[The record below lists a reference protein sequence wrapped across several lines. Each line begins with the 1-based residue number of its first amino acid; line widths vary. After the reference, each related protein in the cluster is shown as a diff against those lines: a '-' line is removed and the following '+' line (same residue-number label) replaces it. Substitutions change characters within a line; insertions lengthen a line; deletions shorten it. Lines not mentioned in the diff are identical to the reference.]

1 VRRAEREAC
10 SEPNSSKSAKNGT
23 PPALRVV
30 LGALAVAS
38 AIALAGCEKGEAA
51 SPTTTTGGRASDF
64 TTRDIDGKTVHLT
77 DYLGKQ
83 AVLLD
88 FCATWCQPCL
98 AELSHLR
105 RIYAKEKPRGFVV
118 LAIAMDSSDTVAEV
132 PAWARR
138 NSLDFPV
145 LLDEDSHIAGVY
157 NPKKSAPLT
166 VLIDKKG
173 DIVYVHD
180 GYNPG
185 DEVSLEEHVAKVLE
199 APAAPASSP
208 AGPK

>member
-1 VRRAEREAC
+1 MTAVKA
-10 SEPNSSKSAKNGT
+10 SA
-23 PPALRVV
+23 ASAV
-30 LGALAVAS
+30 ALAFVLSGLVSGAC
-38 AIALAGCEKGEAA
+38 ARIENEPGAPKAGA
-51 SPTTTTGGRASDF
+51 GGRATDF
-64 TTRDIDGKTVHLT
+64 TTRDIEGKTVHLS

-98 AELSHLR
+98 AELGHLR
-105 RIYAKEKPRGFVV
+105 RLYAKEKTRGFVV
-118 LAIAMDSSDTVAEV
+118 LAIAMDSSDSVAEV
-132 PAWARR
+132 PAWAKR
-138 NSLDFPV
+138 NNLDFPV

-185 DEVSLEEHVAKVLE
+185 DEVGLEQHVAKVLD
-199 APAAPASSP
+199 APGDKGQAP
-208 AGPK
+208 K

>member
-1 VRRAEREAC
+1 MRFSLATRAAPAFAALVAL
-10 SEPNSSKSAKNGT
+10 STATPAALVSS
-23 PPALRVV
+23 
-30 LGALAVAS
+30 
-38 AIALAGCEKGEAA
+38 GCGRIEGEVGSPKAA
-51 SPTTTTGGRASDF
+51 TGGRASDF
-64 TTRDIDGKTVHLT
+64 TARDIDGKTVHLS

-98 AELSHLR
+98 AELGHLR
-105 RIYAKEKPRGFVV
+105 RLYAKEKPRGFIV
-118 LAIAMDSSDTVAEV
+118 LAIAMDSSDTIAEV

-138 NSLDFPV
+138 NNLDFPV

-173 DIVYVHD
+173 DITYVHD

-185 DEVSLEEHVAKVLE
+185 DEVALEQHVSKILDS
-199 APAAPASSP
+199 APAAVDSS
-208 AGPK
+208 AAPK

>member
-1 VRRAEREAC
+1 MTW
-10 SEPNSSKSAKNGT
+10 SAAT
-23 PPALRVV
+23 R
-30 LGALAVAS
+30 GALLV
-38 AIALAGCEKGEAA
+38 ALAGTTVSLSACARIEGQAG
-51 SPTTTTGGRASDF
+51 SPTSAGTGGRASDF
-64 TTRDIDGKTVHLT
+64 TARDIDGKTVRLS
-77 DYLGKQ
+77 DFLGKQ

-105 RIYAKEKPRGFVV
+105 RLYAKERARGFVV

-138 NSLDFPV
+138 NNLDFPV
-145 LLDEDSHIAGVY
+145 LLDEDTHIAGVY

-173 DIVYVHD
+173 DVVYVHD

-185 DEVSLEEHVAKVLE
+185 DEVSLGQHVDKVLAGDAVNAVDAGV
-199 APAAPASSP
+199 AP
-208 AGPK
+208 K

>member
-1 VRRAEREAC
+1 MRIAATC
-10 SEPNSSKSAKNGT
+10 A
-23 PPALRVV
+23 
-30 LGALAVAS
+30 AVAT
-38 AIALAGCEKGEAA
+38 AAVVVALAGCARIEGEAGA
-51 SPTTTTGGRASDF
+51 PQKPGQAGRASDF
-64 TTRDIDGKTVHLT
+64 TARDIEGKTVHLS

-98 AELSHLR
+98 AELGHLR
-105 RIYAKEKPRGFVV
+105 RLYEKEKPRGLMV

-138 NSLDFPV
+138 NNLVFPV

-185 DEVSLEEHVAKVLE
+185 DELGLEQHVAKVLD
-199 APAAPASSP
+199 APGDKGQAP
-208 AGPK
+208 K

>member
-1 VRRAEREAC
+1 M
-10 SEPNSSKSAKNGT
+10 KF
-23 PPALRVV
+23 ALAASTMLVV
-30 LGALAVAS
+30 LAGSVTGLGF
-38 AIALAGCEKGEAA
+38 AGCARIEGAPG
-51 SPTTTTGGRASDF
+51 SPKSGGGRATEF
-64 TTRDIDGKTVHLT
+64 TARDIDGKTVRLS

-105 RIYAKEKPRGFVV
+105 RLYAKEKHRGFVV

-173 DIVYVHD
+173 EITYVHD

-185 DEVSLEEHVAKVLE
+185 DEVTLEQHVAAVLD
-199 APAAPASSP
+199 AVD
-208 AGPK
+208 AGPAPK

>member
-1 VRRAEREAC
+1 V
-10 SEPNSSKSAKNGT
+10 NG
-23 PPALRVV
+23 ALRAA
-30 LGALAVAS
+30 GALAWSAVAILGVVPACGES
-38 AIALAGCEKGEAA
+38 PAGSKTVT
-51 SPTTTTGGRASDF
+51 SSNNRRATEF
-64 TTRDIDGKTVHLT
+64 TARDIEGKTVRLS

-98 AELSHLR
+98 TELHLLR
-105 RIYAKEKPRGFVV
+105 RLYEKEQSRGFMV

-132 PAWARR
+132 PAWAKR
-138 NSLDFPV
+138 NEIVFPV
-145 LLDEDSHIAGVY
+145 LLDEDSHIASVY

-185 DEVSLEEHVAKVLE
+185 DEIALGELVTKVLDPG
-199 APAAPASSP
+199 AIT
-208 AGPK
+208 K

>member
-1 VRRAEREAC
+1 MTEC
-10 SEPNSSKSAKNGT
+10 KSAWRAVST
-23 PPALRVV
+23 AVV
-30 LGALAVAS
+30 GALVLWVTSIGCADQTGAPKTQNS
-38 AIALAGCEKGEAA
+38 ANV
-51 SPTTTTGGRASDF
+51 GRASEF
-64 TTRDIDGKTVHLT
+64 TARDIDGKTIRLS

-98 AELSHLR
+98 AELHHLR
-105 RIYAKEKPRGFVV
+105 RLYEKERARGFVV

-132 PAWARR
+132 PAWAHR
-138 NSLDFPV
+138 NELVFPV
-145 LLDEDSHIAGVY
+145 LLDEDSHIASVY

-185 DEVSLEEHVAKVLE
+185 DEVSLEAVVAKVLD
-199 APAAPASSP
+199 PAAST
-208 AGPK
+208 K

>member
-1 VRRAEREAC
+1 MHRLAGGALLMVGAFSLSVGAAAVAACGEPAGGPKTTSGSSGKRRATE
-10 SEPNSSKSAKNGT
+10 
-23 PPALRVV
+23 
-30 LGALAVAS
+30 
-38 AIALAGCEKGEAA
+38 
-51 SPTTTTGGRASDF
+51 F
-64 TTRDIDGKTVHLT
+64 TARDIDGKTVRLS

-98 AELSHLR
+98 AELHHLR
-105 RIYAKEKPRGFVV
+105 TMYEKERARGFVV
-118 LAIAMDSSDTVAEV
+118 LAIAMDSSDTVADV

-138 NSLDFPV
+138 NEIVFPV

-166 VLIDKKG
+166 VLIDKAG

-180 GYNPG
+180 GYNAG
-185 DEVSLEEHVAKVLE
+185 DEVSLQQQVAKVLD
-199 APAAPASSP
+199 P
-208 AGPK
+208 AGPAQ

>member
-1 VRRAEREAC
+1 MRNRFRSGTALALTGALIGALGATGTACGESAAGGAKTPSSAGKRRATE
-10 SEPNSSKSAKNGT
+10 
-23 PPALRVV
+23 
-30 LGALAVAS
+30 
-38 AIALAGCEKGEAA
+38 
-51 SPTTTTGGRASDF
+51 F
-64 TTRDIDGKTVHLT
+64 TARDIDGKTARLS

-98 AELSHLR
+98 AELRHLR
-105 RIYAKEKPRGFVV
+105 TMYEKERSRGFVV
-118 LAIAMDSSDTVAEV
+118 LAIAMDSSDTVADV

-138 NSLDFPV
+138 NDIVFPV

-166 VLIDKKG
+166 VLIDKAG

-180 GYNPG
+180 GYNAG
-185 DEVSLEEHVAKVLE
+185 DEVSLQQHVAKVLDQ
-199 APAAPASSP
+199 AAPAL
-208 AGPK
+208 